1 MQAIGSMGG
10 PADVRKGSLS
20 SSNIRRVLTFGY
32 RNFFHST
39 AVGMSITLFIS
50 FAYFVSWQTL
60 RAVTDGKIH
69 VELERARL
77 TRQLAKIRES
87 EGKVAEAADLMS
99 EVQVPFCFFFLC
111 IGESRCLFDV
121 FVCVNVRAYVC
132 AYLCIIISLDT

>member
-1 MQAIGSMGG
+1 VGTG
-10 PADVRKGSLS
+10 RCY
-20 SSNIRRVLTFGY
+20 RVLTFGWI
-32 RNFFHST
+32 FFILLLLACLSHY
-39 AVGMSITLFIS
+39 LFIF

-99 EVQVPFCFFFLC
+99 EVQVPL
-111 IGESRCLFDV
+111 
-121 FVCVNVRAYVC
+121 
-132 AYLCIIISLDT
+132 

>member
-1 MQAIGSMGG
+1 
-10 PADVRKGSLS
+10 
-20 SSNIRRVLTFGY
+20 
-32 RNFFHST
+32 
-39 AVGMSITLFIS
+39 MSITLFIS

-99 EVQVPFCFFFLC
+99 EVQVPLFFSFFYVQVPLFMSLC
-111 IGESRCLFDV
+111 V
-121 FVCVNVRAYVC
+121 
-132 AYLCIIISLDT
+132 

>member
-1 MQAIGSMGG
+1 M
-10 PADVRKGSLS
+10 
-20 SSNIRRVLTFGY
+20 
-32 RNFFHST
+32 
-39 AVGMSITLFIS
+39 TLFIS

-99 EVQVPFCFFFLC
+99 EVQVPLFFL
-111 IGESRCLFDV
+111 F
-121 FVCVNVRAYVC
+121 F
-132 AYLCIIISLDT
+132 

>member
-10 PADVRKGSLS
+10 PADVRIEKD
-20 SSNIRRVLTFGY
+20 RCRVLTFGY
-32 RNFFHST
+32 RNFLRST
-39 AVGMSITLFIS
+39 AVGMSMTLFIS

-99 EVQVPFCFFFLC
+99 EVQVPLFFL
-111 IGESRCLFDV
+111 F
-121 FVCVNVRAYVC
+121 F
-132 AYLCIIISLDT
+132 